1 LTEKRPSGRSITST
15 PDYYEFL
22 QISRNAE
29 PATIHRV
36 YQFLAA
42 RFHPDNAQTGDVEKF
57 MLLKQAYEVLS
68 NPERRAQ
75 YDAASENE
83 TPQSAPLSDEID
95 FLDSIKGE
103 LNRRLALL
111 ALLYVRRR
119 TNSSRPEVPLNEVEQ
134 RMGFPRD
141 YLEFTMWYL
150 QRKGYIVRADNSD
163 FTLTAEGVDFV
174 EMQREQ
180 IPMLNKL
187 LTSNAGSS
195 ATDTKAAGKT
205 SHSPGGH
212 GFGPPAETQTPQPQG
227 EMKNKRVSMPDR
239 RANGKDI
246 RFDKEERRSVPPDRL
261 EEDKLPRA

>member
-1 LTEKRPSGRSITST
+1 MST

-68 NPERRAQ
+68 NPERRSQ

-83 TPQSAPLSDEID
+83 PPQSAPLSAEID

-103 LNRRLALL
+103 LNRRLGLL

-119 TNSSRPEVPLNEVEQ
+119 TNSSRPEVPLIEVEQ

-141 YLEFTMWYL
+141 YLEFTVWYL
-150 QRKGYIVRADNSD
+150 QRKGYIIRADNSD

-187 LTSNAGSS
+187 LTSNASAS
-195 ATDTKAAGKT
+195 ATNPKAAGKT
-205 SHSPGGH
+205 SHSPAGH
-212 GFGPPAETQTPQPQG
+212 GFGPPAESQPPPSHVG
-227 EMKNKRVSMPDR
+227 TKSRHASMPDR

-246 RFDKEERRSVPPDRL
+246 RYDKVERRSAVTSRL
-261 EEDKLPRA
+261 EEDKPPRA

>member
-1 LTEKRPSGRSITST
+1 MREKRPSGKQKMTT

-42 RFHPDNAQTGDVEKF
+42 RFHPDNAQTGDVDQF
-57 MLLKQAYEVLS
+57 MLLKEAYEVLS

-83 TPQSAPLSDEID
+83 IPEPPPLSAEID

-111 ALLYVRRR
+111 ALLYARRR
-119 TNSSRPEVPLNEVEQ
+119 TNSSRPEVPLTEVEQ

-163 FTLTAEGVDFV
+163 FSLTADGVDFV

-187 LTSNAGSS
+187 LTSKADSS
-195 ATDTKAAGKT
+195 ITDSKTGGRTSTPSSVPDADPAAKA
-205 SHSPGGH
+205 
-212 GFGPPAETQTPQPQG
+212 QTPDK
-227 EMKNKRVSMPDR
+227 ETETKNRRAGMTDR
-239 RANGKDI
+239 RANGMDM
-246 RFDKEERRSVPPDRL
+246 RYDKVERRSGQPDR
-261 EEDKLPRA
+261 RT

>member
-1 LTEKRPSGRSITST
+1 MNV

-42 RFHPDNAQTGDVEKF
+42 RFHPDNTQTGDVEKF
-57 MLLKQAYEVLS
+57 VLLKQAYEVLS
-68 NPERRAQ
+68 NPERRAR
-75 YDAASENE
+75 YDA
-83 TPQSAPLSDEID
+83 SADHEIPPPPPLSAEID
-95 FLDSIKGE
+95 FLDSMKGE

-119 TNSSRPEVPLNEVEQ
+119 TNSSRPEVPLLEVEL

-150 QRKGYIVRADNSD
+150 QKKGYIVRADNSD
-163 FTLTAEGVDFV
+163 FALTAEGVDFV

-187 LTSNAGSS
+187 LTSNASPS
-195 ATDTKAAGKT
+195 ALDPKAAGKT
-205 SHSPGGH
+205 STPASGSEIKSP
-212 GFGPPAETQTPQPQG
+212 AKTQTSKKQAG
-227 EMKNKRVSMPDR
+227 SDNRHAGMPDR
-239 RANGKDI
+239 RANGRDM
-246 RFDKEERRSVPPDRL
+246 RFDKQERRVGAPDRR
-261 EEDKLPRA
+261 EK

>member
-1 LTEKRPSGRSITST
+1 MNEKRPSGKQIMNT

-36 YQFLAA
+36 FQFLAA
-42 RFHPDNAQTGDVEKF
+42 RFHPDNVQTGDVEKF
-57 MLLKQAYEVLS
+57 MLLKKAYEVLS

-75 YDAASENE
+75 YDTAADSEI
-83 TPQSAPLSDEID
+83 PPPVPLSAEID
-95 FLDSIKGE
+95 FLDSMKGE

-119 TNSSRPEVPLNEVEQ
+119 TNSSRPEVPLNEVEL

-150 QRKGYIVRADNSD
+150 QRKGYIIRADNSD
-163 FTLTAEGVDFV
+163 FTLTADGVDFV

-187 LTSNAGSS
+187 LTSHAGPSV
-195 ATDTKAAGKT
+195 TDSKAASKGID
-205 SHSPGGH
+205 
-212 GFGPPAETQTPQPQG
+212 PAQ
-227 EMKNKRVSMPDR
+227 
-239 RANGKDI
+239 
-246 RFDKEERRSVPPDRL
+246 RS
-261 EEDKLPRA
+261 

>member
-1 LTEKRPSGRSITST
+1 MNT

-36 YQFLAA
+36 FQFLAA
-42 RFHPDNAQTGDVEKF
+42 RFHPDNAQTGDTEKF
-57 MLLKQAYEVLS
+57 MLLKQAYGVLS

-83 TPQSAPLSDEID
+83 ISEAVPLSAEID
-95 FLDSIKGE
+95 FLDSMKGE

-119 TNSSRPEVPLNEVEQ
+119 TNFSSPEVPLTEVEM

-141 YLEFTMWYL
+141 YLEFTVWYL
-150 QRKGYIVRADNSD
+150 QRKGYITRADNSD
-163 FTLTAEGVDFV
+163 FSLTAEGVDFV

-187 LTSNAGSS
+187 LTSSTGSS
-195 ATDTKAAGKT
+195 ATDSRAAGKT
-205 SHSPGGH
+205 STSPSGPDID
-212 GFGPPAETQTPQPQG
+212 PPANSQMPNRQADNRDRRAG
-227 EMKNKRVSMPDR
+227 LPDR
-239 RANGKDI
+239 RANGMDI
-246 RFDKEERRSVPPDRL
+246 RFNKVERRVGIRDRRANGKPPD
-261 EEDKLPRA
+261 A

>member
-1 LTEKRPSGRSITST
+1 MNT

-42 RFHPDNAQTGDVEKF
+42 RFHPDNAQTGDAEKF
-57 MLLKQAYEVLS
+57 VLLKQAYEVLS

-75 YDAASENE
+75 YDAAFENE
-83 TPQSAPLSDEID
+83 TPPAAPLSAEID
-95 FLDSIKGE
+95 FLDSMKGE

-111 ALLYVRRR
+111 ALLYIRRR
-119 TNSSRPEVPLNEVEQ
+119 TNFSRPEVPLTEVEL

-141 YLEFTMWYL
+141 YLEFTVWYL
-150 QRKGYIVRADNSD
+150 QRKGYISRADNSD
-163 FTLTAEGVDFV
+163 FVLTAEGVDFV

-187 LTSNAGSS
+187 LTSHASPSS
-195 ATDTKAAGKT
+195 TDPRAAGTT
-205 SHSPGGH
+205 STPPSGPDID
-212 GFGPPAETQTPQPQG
+212 PPAGAQTPVNQA
-227 EMKNKRVSMPDR
+227 EMKNRRTSIPDR
-239 RANGKDI
+239 RANGTDI
-246 RFDKEERRSVPPDRL
+246 RFDKVERRVGPRDRRANGKPPGV
-261 EEDKLPRA
+261 